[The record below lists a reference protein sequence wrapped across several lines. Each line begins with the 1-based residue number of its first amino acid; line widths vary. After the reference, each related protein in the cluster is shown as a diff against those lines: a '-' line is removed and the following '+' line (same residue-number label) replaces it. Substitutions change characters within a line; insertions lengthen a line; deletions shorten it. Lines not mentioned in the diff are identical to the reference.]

1 MANQIQPVARSK
13 KIGPVAAPPPSARP
27 RRHPGDIGHIGK
39 KPSEARLRRGPVEID
54 AGVRVSCQEL
64 SADLA
69 FIRFDCGARPAA
81 PATAG
86 GRRTG
91 RPSGAS

>member
-1 MANQIQPVARSK
+1 MANQIQPAARSK
-13 KIGPVAAPPPSARP
+13 KIGPVAPAPQSAG
-27 RRHPGDIGHIGK
+27 HIGHIGK
-39 KPSEARLRRGPVEID
+39 KAFESRPRRGTVEIGS
-54 AGVRVSCQEL
+54 GVRVRCQEL

-69 FIRFDCGARPAA
+69 FIRFDFGPRPAA

-86 GRRTG
+86 GRRAG

>member
-1 MANQIQPVARSK
+1 MTNQIQPAGRSK
-13 KIGPVAAPPPSARP
+13 KIGRGLSAPKKQALQPRP
-27 RRHPGDIGHIGK
+27 RSG
-39 KPSEARLRRGPVEID
+39 AVQID
-54 AGVRVSCQEL
+54 FGVRVRCQEL

-69 FIRFDCGARPAA
+69 VIRFDCGTP

-86 GRRTG
+86 GRRAA